1 MADEPNYIKPGKR
14 KHLKFLFVFRHD
26 YTMFDGGRSVYCL
39 GMLDDE
45 NVYYYDEFWLKKSD
59 TGLTPKIAKTMRIKF
74 KNFDLDSNTCVGFS
88 ENIGPYDLFRV
99 FFKIIHLFVDFEFTT
114 VKNQQIFKSIDK
126 YHRFNGYNKAGK
138 YAAAESYQG
147 VETQRVIDG
156 MFRRSVVPWFAK
168 ELELSYE
175 NSSHIVQHRKAMVGS
190 GVYYLMLR
198 SCGLMRG
205 FKKLMKREARVLE
218 QAEKEQELE
227 IEGDV

>member
-1 MADEPNYIKPGKR
+1 M
-14 KHLKFLFVFRHD
+14 
-26 YTMFDGGRSVYCL
+26 C
-39 GMLDDE
+39 
-45 NVYYYDEFWLKKSD
+45 
-59 TGLTPKIAKTMRIKF
+59 
-74 KNFDLDSNTCVGFS
+74 
-88 ENIGPYDLFRV
+88 RV
-99 FFKIIHLFVDFEFTT
+99 LFKIIHLFIDFEFTT

-126 YHRFNGYNKAGK
+126 YHRFNGYKKASK